1 MVNKKILFIC
11 ASVGLGH
18 ASRDITIAKELYK
31 IIPDIEISW
40 LAAPPASLALQN
52 AGETLLPEASQYPNE
67 TIIMENVSS
76 TYQVNLFEYLT
87 MVLQQWAKSV
97 DIFKEVI
104 NKYEFDLIIG
114 DETFQIAN
122 VVKTAIRENKPLMDI
137 PLVAIYDFIG
147 ASTQSDNPTEIGL
160 IKMANEEYFLSDK
173 TFDYGNLVHNF
184 FVGEHKDIP
193 DGALFGFP
201 SENIRKLFD
210 ALNFVSLG
218 NIISFDPTKFMN
230 RVTLRKDLGY
240 GNYPLVICTIGGT
253 GVGKALLELCA
264 ESYPQIKKKMP
275 NLQMILVCGP
285 NIPLVSINVP
295 DGIVVKGYIPD
306 LYKHFA
312 ASDLVITQCGGST
325 ITELIALKKNFLY
338 FPLEK
343 HFEQGLIAE
352 HLKKNNIGV
361 EMHFAQVTPQVL
373 AETIVNNI
381 GKEIEYPQF
390 DMNGAQKA
398 AQLIQQLL
406 ILS

>member
-18 ASRDITIAKELYK
+18 ASRDLAITKELYK
-31 IIPDIEISW
+31 IIPDVEISW
-40 LAAPPASLALQN
+40 LVAPPASLFLQN

-67 TIIMENVSS
+67 TIIMENVSN
-76 TYQVNLFEYLT
+76 TFQVNLFEYLAS
-87 MVLQQWAKSV
+87 VLQHWAKSV
-97 DIFKEVI
+97 EIFKEVI
-104 NKYEFDLIIG
+104 DKYKFDLIIG
-114 DETFQIAN
+114 DETYQITN

-147 ASTQSDNPTEIGL
+147 ASTQSDNPAEIEM
-160 IKMANEEYFLSDK
+160 IKMANEEFLLREK

-184 FVGEHKDIP
+184 FVGEYKDLP

-210 ALNFVSLG
+210 VLNFVSLG
-218 NIISFDPTKFMN
+218 DIISFDPNKFMN
-230 RVTLRKDLGY
+230 IVNIRKDLGY
-240 GNYPLVICTIGGT
+240 GEEPLVICTIGGT
-253 GVGKALLELCA
+253 SVGKALLELCV
-264 ESYPQIKKKMP
+264 ESYPLIKKKISD
-275 NLQMILVCGP
+275 LQMILVCGP
-285 NIPLVSINVP
+285 NIPLDSINVP

-343 HFEQGLIAE
+343 HFEQELIAE
-352 HLKKNNIGV
+352 RLRKNNFGV

-381 GKEIEYPQF
+381 GKEIDYPQI
-390 DMNGAQKA
+390 DLNGAQKA

-406 ILS
+406 K

>member
-18 ASRDITIAKELYK
+18 ASRDLAITKELYK
-31 IIPDIEISW
+31 IIPDVEISW

-52 AGETLLPEASQYPNE
+52 AGETLLPEANQYPNE
-67 TIIMENVSS
+67 TKIMENVSS
-76 TYQVNLFEYLT
+76 TYGVNLFEYISG
-87 MVLQQWAKSV
+87 VLLDWAKSV
-97 DIFKEVI
+97 DVFKEVI
-104 NKYEFDLIIG
+104 NKYKFDLIIG
-114 DETFQIAN
+114 DETYQITN

-147 ASTQSDNPTEIGL
+147 AYPGSNNPAEIEL
-160 IKMANEEYFLSDK
+160 IKIANEEFFLSGK
-173 TFDYGNLVHNF
+173 TFDYGNLVRNY
-184 FVGEHKDIP
+184 FVGEYKDIP
-193 DGALFGFP
+193 DGPLFGFP
-201 SENIRKLFD
+201 SENIRNLFD
-210 ALNFVSLG
+210 TLNFVSLG
-218 NIISFDPTKFMN
+218 NIIPFDPNKFMN
-230 RVTLRKDLGY
+230 KVNLRKDLGY
-240 GNYPLVICTIGGT
+240 SKDPLVICTIGGT
-253 GVGKALLELCA
+253 SVGKALLELCV
-264 ESYPQIKKKMP
+264 ESYSLIKKKLA

-285 NIPLVSINVP
+285 NIPIDSINVP
-295 DGIVVKGYIPD
+295 DGVVVKGYIPD

-325 ITELIALKKNFLY
+325 TTELIALKKNFLY

-352 HLKKNNIGV
+352 RLKKNNIGI

-381 GKEIEYPQF
+381 GKEIEYPQI

-398 AQLIQQLL
+398 AKLIQQLL
-406 ILS
+406 LK